1 MATISVKQ
9 TVPKSLTTGITVDF
23 GFRVERKTHTLVM
36 AAIRH
41 WAVHVV
47 TQILAISQILSA
59 RRGCGWAVFSECGCS
74 KPLANVIEA
83 RQFGLVMTETGRSA
97 LDVTPG
103 GCKFCVRVC
112 AAIFIHRAWSYGQ
125 NTGVVPRPTLARI
138 QIFDANFPGT
148 LLVLNQIIGL
158 ALVGDVAPTVSCF
171 CRITTISRSA
181 HMAVIRS

>member
-1 MATISVKQ
+1 MITKGGAHVK
-9 TVPKSLTTGITVDF
+9 
-23 GFRVERKTHTLVM
+23 
-36 AAIRH
+36 
-41 WAVHVV
+41 VH
-47 TQILAISQILSA
+47 
-59 RRGCGWAVFSECGCS
+59 
-74 KPLANVIEA
+74 
-83 RQFGLVMTETGRSA
+83 

-171 CRITTISRSA
+171 CRITTISLRA
-181 HMAVIRS
+181 DTMPNVNYLKTWAVPKNLNFALLFASFKYFLS

>member
-9 TVPKSLTTGITVDF
+9 TVPKSLATGITVDF

-97 LDVTPG
+97 LCQPHV
-103 GCKFCVRVC
+103 CACVRD
-112 AAIFIHRAWSYGQ
+112 AIKVESCRWSFEFKIPIERFVLQVRIYS
-125 NTGVVPRPTLARI
+125 TGNLCLTK
-138 QIFDANFPGT
+138 
-148 LLVLNQIIGL
+148 
-158 ALVGDVAPTVSCF
+158 
-171 CRITTISRSA
+171 
-181 HMAVIRS
+181 